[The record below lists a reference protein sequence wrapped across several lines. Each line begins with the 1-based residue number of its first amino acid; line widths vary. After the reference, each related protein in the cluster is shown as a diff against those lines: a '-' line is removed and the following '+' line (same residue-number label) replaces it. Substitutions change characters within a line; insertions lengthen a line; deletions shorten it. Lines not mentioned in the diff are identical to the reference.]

1 MGKLIWVTVVI
12 LLPLGNLYVCVST
25 EENCEISAS
34 VIKSSS
40 LEMEPLVKLTYYE
53 PNACSYQRPNQFL
66 LCDWDITCLPSFL
79 TLNVIK
85 FKTKYKG
92 GET

>member
-1 MGKLIWVTVVI
+1 MGKLIWVTVVV
-12 LLPLGNLYVCVST
+12 LLPLGNLYMCVST
-25 EENCEISAS
+25 EGNFEISAS

-66 LCDWDITCLPSFL
+66 
-79 TLNVIK
+79 
-85 FKTKYKG
+85 
-92 GET
+92 